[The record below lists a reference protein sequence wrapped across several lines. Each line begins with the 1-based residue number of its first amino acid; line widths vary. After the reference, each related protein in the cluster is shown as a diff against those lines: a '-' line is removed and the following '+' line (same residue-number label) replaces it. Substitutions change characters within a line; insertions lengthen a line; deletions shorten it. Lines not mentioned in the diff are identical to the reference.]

1 MKILVVDDHAVV
13 RAGIAAL
20 LRTSPDMPEVLQAGD
35 AASAFATATAHP
47 DLDAILLDLR
57 LPGESADEVLRRL
70 GEEHPTLPVLILSSS
85 EDPQD
90 VRRALALGALGYV
103 TKSASPA
110 TLLAALNLVLSGET
124 YVPPF
129 MARNTPASGMSPG
142 RLTERQNE
150 VLDLVGADLSNK
162 QIAHRL
168 GLSEKTVKAHVTAI
182 LRTLGVT
189 SRAQAR
195 RMLRPD

>member
-1 MKILVVDDHAVV
+1 MKVLVVDDHAVV
-13 RAGIAAL
+13 REGIAAL
-20 LRTSPDMPEVLQAGD
+20 LRTSTIVPEVLQAGN
-35 AASAFATATAHP
+35 AAAAFAIATAHP

-57 LPGESADEVLRRL
+57 LPGESADDILRRL
-70 GEEHPTLPVLILSSS
+70 GEQHPTLPVLILSSS
-85 EDPQD
+85 EDPHD

-129 MARNTPASGMSPG
+129 MVRSGAPGGPSAS
-142 RLTERQNE
+142 RLTGRQSE
-150 VLDLVGADLSNK
+150 VLELVGADLSNK

-189 SRAQAR
+189 SRSQAR